1 MFTKK
6 YRFAGGSGC
15 VLEIGSE
22 FEFPGSGYTDIFALP
37 DGAPDAPTYTVHAD
51 FADDLPVPPAAAVE
65 TDRRTAWRDGA
76 HDRCIRYY
84 CKNRECRR
92 FPYVFAD
99 RCGLHIELVFLRGTG
114 VTVTARTMLEAAGL
128 AALLLD
134 AGSIVLHSSFVI
146 SGGAAL
152 IFSGASGAG
161 KSTQAELW
169 RSTVGASIVNGD
181 RTLITPTDAGADAA
195 GIIWCGTSGICR
207 DLTAPIRAI
216 ALISH
221 GNENSARPATPIEA
235 FSAILGQT
243 TYDIN
248 DPCAV
253 SAATDICARVIS
265 RVPVIRLSCLP
276 DASAVHFYGKYLDE
290 VAQKWKTT

>member
-65 TDRRTAWRDGA
+65 TERRTAWRDGA

-84 CKNRECRR
+84 CKDRECRR

-99 RCGLHIELVFLRGTG
+99 RCGSHIELVFLRGTG

-146 SGGAAL
+146 SGGA
-152 IFSGASGAG
+152 
-161 KSTQAELW
+161 
-169 RSTVGASIVNGD
+169 
-181 RTLITPTDAGADAA
+181 
-195 GIIWCGTSGICR
+195 
-207 DLTAPIRAI
+207 

>member
-37 DGAPDAPTYTVHAD
+37 DGAPDAPAYTVHAD

-65 TDRRTAWRDGA
+65 TDRRTAWRNDVN
-76 HDRCIRYY
+76 DRCIRYY
-84 CKNRECRR
+84 CKDRECRR

-99 RCGLHIELVFLRGTG
+99 RRGSHIELVFLRGTG

-181 RTLITPTDAGADAA
+181 RTLITPRDRAD
-195 GIIWCGTSGICR
+195 
-207 DLTAPIRAI
+207 
-216 ALISH
+216 
-221 GNENSARPATPIEA
+221 
-235 FSAILGQT
+235 
-243 TYDIN
+243 
-248 DPCAV
+248 
-253 SAATDICARVIS
+253 IS
-265 RVPVIRLSCLP
+265 R
-276 DASAVHFYGKYLDE
+276 K
-290 VAQKWKTT
+290 